1 MAKKRVPK
9 GKIIVS
15 FLAIFISIVLIT
27 SVANRVISMIHAKRQ
42 YEQLVVQ
49 RDALKKE
56 RKNLDQEVKELNN
69 DEYVVRYARDNYI
82 FSKDGEKAVIVP
94 EE

>member
-42 YEQLVVQ
+42 YEQLVAQ
-49 RDALKKE
+49 RDAFQ
-56 RKNLDQEVKELNN
+56 RT
-69 DEYVVRYARDNYI
+69 
-82 FSKDGEKAVIVP
+82 
-94 EE
+94 